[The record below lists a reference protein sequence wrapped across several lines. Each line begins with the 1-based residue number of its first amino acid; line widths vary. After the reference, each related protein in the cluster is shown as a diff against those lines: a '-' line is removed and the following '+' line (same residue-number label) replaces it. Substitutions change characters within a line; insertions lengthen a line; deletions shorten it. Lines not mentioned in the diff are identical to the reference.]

1 MVSLTF
7 LYVIREIIGF
17 FEPGRTKAN
26 SVIFQFFAS
35 QKLAINSRFPNFGG
49 GDIKLISFD
58 QNSIDW
64 FLHQLQISSSHAKN
78 KLTKVFLPQWNFI
91 QRYPVNMTENWLK
104 NAIVCFSLIWKHR
117 VRWRL
122 AKILEPR
129 YTEVGSLNRLC
140 CRPHSKVLIKE
151 KLQRRNF
158 TYTFSLEVVKK
169 LR

>member
-17 FEPGRTKAN
+17 LEPGRTKAN

-35 QKLAINSRFPNFGG
+35 QKLAIVSRFPNFGG
-49 GDIKLISFD
+49 GGIKLISFD
-58 QNSIDW
+58 W
-64 FLHQLQISSSHAKN
+64 FLRQLQISSSHTKY

-91 QRYPVNMTENWLK
+91 QRYPVNMTANWLK
-104 NAIVCFSLIWKHR
+104 NAIVCFSIIWKHR
-117 VRWRL
+117 VHWRL

-129 YTEVGSLNRLC
+129 YTEVRGLNRLC

>member
-17 FEPGRTKAN
+17 LEPGRTKAN

-64 FLHQLQISSSHAKN
+64 FLRQLQISSSHAKY

-91 QRYPVNMTENWLK
+91 QRYPVNMTANWLK

-117 VRWRL
+117 VHWRL
-122 AKILEPR
+122 AKIWNHVIRKSEASIVCAVDR
-129 YTEVGSLNRLC
+129 IQKSWSRNNYKDEISLIHFL
-140 CRPHSKVLIKE
+140 
-151 KLQRRNF
+151 
-158 TYTFSLEVVKK
+158 
-169 LR
+169 